1 MLSKNEAK
9 PLDNLRAI
17 VAVCDDWGIGRAGD
31 MVVANRAD
39 MRHFVRCTRGHTVI
53 MGRKTLESFPGAR
66 PLKDRRNIVLTR
78 DASFVRDGIEVVHSV
93 EEALALL
100 APDEEAWVIGGAEV
114 YRQMLPLCSSAIV
127 TKNHCIRPADAYFP
141 DLDHDPSWRVA
152 TTDGGYTI
160 AEGEG
165 DAGIAYDF
173 VTYER
178 TERKEDTVA
187 SAVIDAA
194 IDLGAEVVERIVDA
208 VL

>member
-1 MLSKNEAK
+1 MPSKNEPK
-9 PLDNLRAI
+9 PLNNLNAI

-39 MRHFVRCTRGHTVI
+39 MRHFVRCTKGHTVI

-78 DASFVRDGIEVVHSV
+78 DASFVRDGVEVAHSV
-93 EEALALL
+93 EDALALL

-114 YRQMLPLCSSAIV
+114 YRQMLPLCSRAIV
-127 TKNHCIRPADAYFP
+127 TKNRCIRPADAYFP
-141 DLDHDPSWRVA
+141 DLDHDPTWRA
-152 TTDGGYTI
+152 AETDGGHTI

-165 DAGIAYDF
+165 DAGVAFDF

-178 TERKEDTVA
+178 AERKGDTVA

-208 VL
+208 VF